1 MLDYVCRLYKLLI
14 DMYFRE
20 LGGMYWVGLNDWE
33 KEECM
38 LKVFIILIVL
48 KKNVLYNFFF
58 KF

>member
-48 KKNVLYNFFF
+48 KKKCVL
-58 KF
+58 